1 MKGAISPAI
10 QGSFLLSD
18 NRLLK
23 PVKIDRHRI
32 RSTVNYSSVR
42 HISAKR
48 YKTFVMQQN

>member
-18 NRLLK
+18 NSE
-23 PVKIDRHRI
+23 DRHRI